1 MGERR
6 RTIYGFCYHNS
17 TVSIIAFRDSSFFVY
32 IYIPNGWF
40 MNNNTKQQIAAVAFQ
55 LFVQHGYKATAI
67 SQLVSNSGLSKGAFY
82 HHFKSK
88 QAIYEYVIDY
98 YFLSYYREFDWSLV
112 ESNSLE
118 NFLKLMTN
126 MYSEFVSEI
135 KSMTKNNISKYFI
148 LFFEAYNNMGIFKE
162 TVQYFYKK
170 FKETLSKKYI
180 TEKKLSKE
188 KGEEESMKII
198 SKFEGMFFWFA
209 VFPDEDINKYFNT
222 LNNI

>member
-1 MGERR
+1 
-6 RTIYGFCYHNS
+6 
-17 TVSIIAFRDSSFFVY
+17 
-32 IYIPNGWF
+32 
-40 MNNNTKQQIAAVAFQ
+40 MNTNTKQQIAAVAFQ
-55 LFVQHGYKATAI
+55 LFVQHGYKATSI

-98 YFLSYYREFDWSLV
+98 YFLSYYRKFDWSLV

-148 LFFEAYNNMGIFKE
+148 LFFEAYNNMEIFKN
-162 TVQYFYKK
+162 TVQFFYKK
-170 FKETLSKKYI
+170 FKETLSKKYL
-180 TEKKLSKE
+180 TEKKISEE

-198 SKFEGMFFWFA
+198 SMFEGMFFWFA
-209 VFPDEDINKYFNT
+209 VFPDEDVNKYFNT
-222 LNNI
+222 LNNT